1 MKTCIF
7 CHHISEQALSLSN
20 RAFQAGL
27 YINPIQTGHLLLIS
41 KDHYTSISQL
51 PLPILHELVE
61 TQAHLVGLL
70 EECLP
75 IDGVTIASNDK
86 DLMDDGTHFHIHL
99 IPRLKGDAFWI
110 KSTSRSFPT
119 HRRFSKRTKKDEP
132 SGPSFMLLWR
142 LPCRLYRLS

>member
-7 CHHISEQALSLSN
+7 CHHISEQAL
-20 RAFQAGL
+20 L
-27 YINPIQTGHLLLIS
+27 YQTEHFKLVFDINPIQTGHLLLIS

-75 IDGVTIASNDK
+75 IDGVTIAS
-86 DLMDDGTHFHIHL
+86 
-99 IPRLKGDAFWI
+99 RLKDAPETLI
-110 KSTSRSFPT
+110 C
-119 HRRFSKRTKKDEP
+119 HC
-132 SGPSFMLLWR
+132 
-142 LPCRLYRLS
+142 LPGQCTCGHHH

>member
-7 CHHISEQALSLSN
+7 CHHISEQDI
-20 RAFQAGL
+20 L
-27 YINPIQTGHLLLIS
+27 YQTEHFKLVLDIDPIQTGHLLLIS

-61 TQAHLVGLL
+61 TQAYLVGLL
-70 EECLP
+70 EACLP

-99 IPRLKGDAFWI
+99 IARLKGDGFWDKI
-110 KSTSRSFPT
+110 NIQELPLPIEDFLKEL
-119 HRRFSKRTKKDEP
+119 KR
-132 SGPSFMLLWR
+132 
-142 LPCRLYRLS
+142 

>member
-7 CHHISEQALSLSN
+7 CHHISEQDL
-20 RAFQAGL
+20 L
-27 YINPIQTGHLLLIS
+27 YQTEHFKLVFDIDPIQTGHLLLIS

-99 IPRLKGDAFWI
+99 IPRLKGDGFWDKI
-110 KSTSRSFPT
+110 GIQELPLPIEDFLKEL
-119 HRRFSKRTKKDEP
+119 KR
-132 SGPSFMLLWR
+132 
-142 LPCRLYRLS
+142 